1 MAEEYI
7 NGSNLLLKVGEK
19 AVGHCTSHTVTMNSD
34 TKDRAVKPVATA
46 TKQAGLW
53 KMKGVSG
60 LSVSISAEG
69 LRVYDESENGFDQVA
84 ALWGVGQSVE
94 VTAFRREEDTAP
106 YLKGLFI
113 ISSIEETSPAQDDA
127 TYSISLENADE
138 PEIYPGKK
146 TNP

>member
-34 TKDRAVKPVATA
+34 TKDRAVKPVSTA

-84 ALWGVGQSVE
+84 ALWGVGQSVS
-94 VTAFRREEDTAP
+94 VTAYRREEDEAP

-146 TNP
+146 TTP

>member
-34 TKDRAVKPVATA
+34 TKDRAVKPLATA

-53 KMKGVSG
+53 KKKGVSG

-69 LRVYDESENGFDQVA
+69 LRVYDESENGFDQVS

-94 VTAFRREEDTAP
+94 VTAFRREEDEAP

-138 PEIYPGKK
+138 PEIYPGKN